1 MMSAGFQWGSKATL
15 PEQVTSR
22 IANEI
27 SEPPASVP
35 RYTPKVEN
43 PHNNKK
49 RVHEEENSTPAPYK
63 PNSHRKFR
71 SINHG
76 SNSSKFKKS
85 KTPKILGQTLPIS
98 RLIEVLDH
106 KPLQNLLL
114 DLVNMHP
121 EIGNTINKLSPKP
134 TVHNSINLLKEK
146 FDDIL
151 SHLPYKCD
159 VESDYS
165 YLRVKPYL
173 TEFLNCLSD
182 FILNFLPPIEV
193 NIVHSLTFLDLITF
207 MIHELPNFTNSEFQY
222 TRMMAYE
229 QIGNTWLIVLSQKIQ
244 GDIEGETS
252 STQSPPEDS
261 ATENSIKLVKVVQHL
276 GLVEKLSKHNELGH
290 GKFKLALDLIK
301 SEIDQVEMF
310 NHALSGAQNGANSGG
325 VLGDLIT
332 VDYSNFSITAR
343 TSH

>member
-1 MMSAGFQWGSKATL
+1 
-15 PEQVTSR
+15 
-22 IANEI
+22 
-27 SEPPASVP
+27 
-35 RYTPKVEN
+35 
-43 PHNNKK
+43 
-49 RVHEEENSTPAPYK
+49 
-63 PNSHRKFR
+63 
-71 SINHG
+71 
-76 SNSSKFKKS
+76 SSKFKKS

-229 QIGNTWLIVLSQKIQ
+229 QIGNTWLI
-244 GDIEGETS
+244 
-252 STQSPPEDS
+252 SPPEDS